1 MSSLSDNQ
9 QLSKSRSSTTNE
21 SKITMKKLI
30 EKGKERGF
38 ISLAELKKCIPADA
52 HNEESMELIV
62 SSFTDMGIN
71 IIDGTEDLTDLTESL
86 TEQKALTTT
95 QGDDETTTEV
105 DTGGRVNDPVRL
117 YLREMGA
124 VELLS
129 REGEIAIA
137 KRIAAGFDVMMSG
150 LSESSL
156 TMRAISSWH
165 QRLNDGSM
173 FLREIVDLESAID
186 STRDTE
192 NDC

>member
-105 DTGGRVNDPVRL
+105 DTGGRVDRF
-117 YLREMGA
+117 R
-124 VELLS
+124 
-129 REGEIAIA
+129 
-137 KRIAAGFDVMMSG
+137 KKFG
-150 LSESSL
+150 LE
-156 TMRAISSWH
+156 
-165 QRLNDGSM
+165 
-173 FLREIVDLESAID
+173 EK
-186 STRDTE
+186 
-192 NDC
+192 